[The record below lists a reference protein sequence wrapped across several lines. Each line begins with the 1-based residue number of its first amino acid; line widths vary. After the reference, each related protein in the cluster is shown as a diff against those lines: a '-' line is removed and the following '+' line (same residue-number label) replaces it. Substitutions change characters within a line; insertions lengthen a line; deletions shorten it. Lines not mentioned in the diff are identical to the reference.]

1 MEKDLLSI
9 ILLNR
14 FTTEHNFEKPNDLK
28 GIRLMCLAGM
38 TVMQDFNEIFM
49 AYGQS
54 DEFSFVFE
62 RKAEVFNRRSE
73 KIVSCVVSRFT
84 SAYMFYWKSI
94 FSTVEL
100 KTPPSFDARIVL
112 YPSYINLRDYFSW
125 RQADCHINN
134 LYNTCFWA
142 LVESGKYSKQQA
154 NELLKPTFSCDKNEI
169 LFKQFNINYNTL
181 PKVFR
186 KGTTLY
192 RKIEKKEKKSKKKE
206 KSKKEDNNEQ
216 LKENQNSQNVE
227 VLVKNKEEIK
237 EEETKKI
244 NENMNDILDNKTE
257 NILMED
263 TNFQEIYKK
272 SFNNIFI
279 SNEDIIKPDFWVS
292 NSFTENEI

>member
-112 YPSYINLRDYFSW
+112 YPSYINL
-125 RQADCHINN
+125 
-134 LYNTCFWA
+134 
-142 LVESGKYSKQQA
+142 G
-154 NELLKPTFSCDKNEI
+154 
-169 LFKQFNINYNTL
+169 
-181 PKVFR
+181 
-186 KGTTLY
+186 
-192 RKIEKKEKKSKKKE
+192 
-206 KSKKEDNNEQ
+206 
-216 LKENQNSQNVE
+216 
-227 VLVKNKEEIK
+227 
-237 EEETKKI
+237 
-244 NENMNDILDNKTE
+244 
-257 NILMED
+257 
-263 TNFQEIYKK
+263 
-272 SFNNIFI
+272 
-279 SNEDIIKPDFWVS
+279 
-292 NSFTENEI
+292 